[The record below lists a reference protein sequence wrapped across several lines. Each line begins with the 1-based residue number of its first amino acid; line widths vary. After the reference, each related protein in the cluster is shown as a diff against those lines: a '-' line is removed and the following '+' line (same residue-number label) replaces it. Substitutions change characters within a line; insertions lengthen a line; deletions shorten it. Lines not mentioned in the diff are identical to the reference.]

1 LGFAAID
8 IVEIIRAYGRLQ
20 SASVRARTLWA
31 AAASTGIL
39 IGAAAAARS
48 APGEADGFD
57 LTEVKP
63 GVYAAVARPGDDST
77 IGNAGFV
84 VGSDAVLVVD
94 SFATPAAA
102 ERLLARIRKATPR
115 PIRWLIDTHHH
126 LDHWGGNSV
135 FAKAGATVVAQ
146 ENART
151 GMQARATSP
160 DAQDATDRARRAL
173 VLPTVTY
180 REAMSIWL
188 GDRRVDVFTKP
199 GHTHG
204 DSLVSVPDA
213 DVLFGGDLLQK
224 NTVPNLADARI
235 DAWIRTLDELAPR
248 FPTATIVPGHGGV
261 ARPLDI
267 RGLRDFLVTVRLAV
281 ARGLAEGKSGPALAE
296 EVVPQLAPF
305 RKWTWSEHLDGA
317 VADAERQIRDTA
329 ANPTPPSVPTPFRVP

>member
-1 LGFAAID
+1 VRGSTLFVLAAFAGIAMGPAPSL
-8 IVEIIRAYGRLQ
+8 RA
-20 SASVRARTLWA
+20 
-31 AAASTGIL
+31 
-39 IGAAAAARS
+39 
-48 APGEADGFD
+48 APVDATNKDGFD
-57 LTEVKP
+57 LTEVRP
-63 GVYAAVARPGDDST
+63 GVYAAIARPGDDST

-94 SFATPAAA
+94 AFATPTAA
-102 ERLLARIRKATPR
+102 ERLLARIRKTTPL

-146 ENART
+146 ELARA
-151 GMQARATSP
+151 GMQARA
-160 DAQDATDRARRAL
+160 AGQDAADRARHPVAL

-180 REAMSIWL
+180 RDAMSIRL

-199 GHTHG
+199 GYTNG

-224 NTVPNLADARI
+224 GTLPNLADARI

-261 ARPLDI
+261 ARPLDL
-267 RGLRDFLVTVRLAV
+267 RGLRDFLVTLRLAV
-281 ARGLAEGKSGPALAE
+281 ARGIQEGRTGTALAE
-296 EVVPQLAPF
+296 EVLPQLAPF
-305 RKWTWSEHLDGA
+305 RKWTWGEHLDEA
-317 VADAERQIRDTA
+317 VADAERELRGTA
-329 ANPTPPSVPTPFRVP
+329 ANPTPEVSAVPTPSP

>member
-1 LGFAAID
+1 MRGAHLFA
-8 IVEIIRAYGRLQ
+8 V
-20 SASVRARTLWA
+20 A
-31 AAASTGIL
+31 AFAGIL
-39 IGAAAAARS
+39 IWPAAALRAAGTPPGTKS
-48 APGEADGFD
+48 PAPVNADGFD
-57 LTEVKP
+57 LTEVRP
-63 GVYAAVARPGDDST
+63 GVFAAIARPGDDST

-102 ERLLARIRKATPR
+102 EKLLARIRKTTPR

-135 FAKAGATVVAQ
+135 FAQTGATVVAQ
-146 ENART
+146 ENARA
-151 GMQARATSP
+151 GMQARAA
-160 DAQDATDRARRAL
+160 AQDHGDRAKHPAAL

-180 REAMSIWL
+180 RDAMSIWL
-188 GDRRVDVFTKP
+188 GDRRVDVFTKL
-199 GHTHG
+199 GHTNG

-224 NTVPNLADARI
+224 STVPNLADARI

-261 ARPLDI
+261 ARPLDL

-281 ARGLAEGKSGPALAE
+281 ARGLQEGKSGAALAE

-305 RKWTWSEHLDGA
+305 RKWSWSEHLDAA
-317 VADAERQIRDTA
+317 VADVERELRGTA
-329 ANPTPPSVPTPFRVP
+329 ANPTPSSSLTALTPSAVPTPVP

>member
-1 LGFAAID
+1 MAAFAAI
-8 IVEIIRAYGRLQ
+8 
-20 SASVRARTLWA
+20 
-31 AAASTGIL
+31 L
-39 IGAAAAARS
+39 IGTAPALRAA
-48 APGEADGFD
+48 PVDADGFD

-63 GVYAAVARPGDDST
+63 GVYAAIARPGDDST

-102 ERLLARIRKATPR
+102 EKLLARIRKTTPR

-146 ENART
+146 ENARA
-151 GMQARATSP
+151 GMQVRTT
-160 DAQDATDRARRAL
+160 AQDATDRPRRPL

-180 REAMSIWL
+180 RDAISIWL
-188 GDRRVDVFTKP
+188 GDRRIDVFTKP
-199 GHTHG
+199 GHTNG

-224 NTVPNLADARI
+224 STVPNLADARI
-235 DAWIRTLDELAPR
+235 EAWIRTLDELAPR

-261 ARPLDI
+261 ARPLDL

-281 ARGLAEGKSGPALAE
+281 ARGLAEGKSGAALAG

-317 VADAERQIRDTA
+317 VADAERQLRDTA
-329 ANPTPPSVPTPFRVP
+329 ANPTTPSVPTPSRVP